1 VKSFLTAICLTVVL
15 ALGTVSAAWS
25 ADSQKG
31 VAAYKSGDYATALR
45 EWTPLAKQG
54 DASAQSILG
63 VMYDKGLGV
72 PQDYKTAMK
81 WWTLAAK
88 QGYALA
94 QYNLGWMYS
103 NGKGVPQDYKTAV
116 KWYTL
121 VAEQGDADAQNNL
134 GWMYDQ
140 GKGVLQDYV
149 RAHMWYNIATS
160 SGNSKNASKNRPF
173 WTSFSLVQ
181 LSVLLTG

>member
-1 VKSFLTAICLTVVL
+1 MKSFLTAICLTVVL

-81 WWTLAAK
+81 W
-88 QGYALA
+88 
-94 QYNLGWMYS
+94 
-103 NGKGVPQDYKTAV
+103 
-116 KWYTL
+116 YTL